1 MSEKKYVAAAYMRLS
16 KKPGDYAYDESES
29 IESQRKIITNYAKGH
44 EEIRLIEEYVDDGY
58 TGTNFNRP
66 GFKSML
72 DKIRSGEIN
81 CVICKDL
88 SRFGRNYIDSGL
100 YLEKIFPFMGV
111 RFISISERIDSK
123 DMSYGDMIMIPFMN
137 VLNEAYSRD
146 LSKKI
151 KSSLATKRKAG
162 EFVGAFVT
170 YGYKKDPEKRN
181 RIVVDFEAASVVK
194 NIFRKRIEGMCNQ
207 AIANELNDIGVKCPG
222 EYAKSKGMKLH
233 CQWQKRDQMRW
244 DAVTVK
250 RILENEIYL
259 GTLIQGKTF
268 KPALGAE
275 LAIPKPKD
283 MWDRVENNHE
293 GIVSERDYNLVQK
306 LLLMDTRVS
315 PIHKVLYPLA
325 GLLKCADCGYSMIR
339 VSVPHKEGKGQYYR
353 CGNYKKNGVCT
364 SHNINAKQ
372 LEDEV
377 FAAICKRVE
386 EVHIIQDKLEVFD
399 DEYLMR
405 QEIKRLEN
413 NIQDLKDNIRIFNSH
428 ILSLEE
434 HTREGLI
441 TEDEMREFE
450 KIYGDRVADC
460 NREIAELYKHIQMIK
475 QSPDREFAWMID
487 FTEFDIPKELSRY
500 LAVRTVDY
508 VSVAENHVLDI
519 HLNHEEEYQ
528 KFCKFI

>member
-1 MSEKKYVAAAYMRLS
+1 MKYARLITVLFFYAFFGSRLS
-16 KKPGDYAYDESES
+16 VLP
-29 IESQRKIITNYAKGH
+29 SQ
-44 EEIRLIEEYVDDGY
+44 
-58 TGTNFNRP
+58 
-66 GFKSML
+66 SM
-72 DKIRSGEIN
+72 G
-81 CVICKDL
+81 
-88 SRFGRNYIDSGL
+88 
-100 YLEKIFPFMGV
+100 
-111 RFISISERIDSK
+111 
-123 DMSYGDMIMIPFMN
+123 
-137 VLNEAYSRD
+137 
-146 LSKKI
+146 
-151 KSSLATKRKAG
+151 
-162 EFVGAFVT
+162 
-170 YGYKKDPEKRN
+170 
-181 RIVVDFEAASVVK
+181 
-194 NIFRKRIEGMCNQ
+194 
-207 AIANELNDIGVKCPG
+207 
-222 EYAKSKGMKLH
+222 
-233 CQWQKRDQMRW
+233 
-244 DAVTVK
+244 
-250 RILENEIYL
+250 NEIYL

-293 GIVSERDYNLVQK
+293 GIVSERDYNLAQK

-315 PIHKVLYPLA
+315 PNHKVLYPLA

-339 VSVPHKEGKGQYYR
+339 VSVPHKEGKSQYYR

-413 NIQDLKDNIRIFNSH
+413 SIQDLKDDIRIFNNH

-441 TEDEMREFE
+441 TEDERREFE

-487 FTEFDIPKELSRY
+487 ITEFDIPKELSLY

-519 HLNHEEEYQ
+519 HLNHEVEYQ